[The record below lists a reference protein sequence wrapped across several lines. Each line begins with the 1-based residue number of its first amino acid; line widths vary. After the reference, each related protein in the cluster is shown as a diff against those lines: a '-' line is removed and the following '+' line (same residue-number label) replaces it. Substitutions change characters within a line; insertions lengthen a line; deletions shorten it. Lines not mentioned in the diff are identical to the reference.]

1 MKTASRKTSTKN
13 DASLF
18 EAFRGLKIPAAILI
32 SAISVFW
39 TLPANAQSFS
49 CASAER
55 PAEFAI
61 CNSEDLLTMDE
72 RLGSAFSAVYVNA
85 STTPQRQA
93 VVKEH
98 EQWLQKRNACGND
111 TTCLDLRYKERLNNL
126 QSSAS

>member
-1 MKTASRKTSTKN
+1 MKTASSKTTGN
-13 DASLF
+13 NEANLF
-18 EAFRGLKIPAAILI
+18 EILKGAKIPAAIFI

-72 RLGSAFSAVYVNA
+72 KLGTVFSAVYVNA

-98 EQWLQKRNACGND
+98 EQWLQQRNACGND